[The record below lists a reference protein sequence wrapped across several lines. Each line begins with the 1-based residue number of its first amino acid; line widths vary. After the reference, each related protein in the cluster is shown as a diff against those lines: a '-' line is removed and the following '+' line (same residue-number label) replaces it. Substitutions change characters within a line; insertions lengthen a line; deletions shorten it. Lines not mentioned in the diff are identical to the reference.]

1 MQICLIRGMIGYDK
15 KEAGNMEVINKQIAN
30 SEFNNVYLLFGE
42 EGYLKKQYRDK
53 IRDALIDKNDTMNYN
68 YFEGNQIDAAA
79 FLDLGDTLPFFSE
92 RRMVIVENSGWFKK
106 ALDDIDK
113 RIEAFPDTTY
123 VIFVENEVDKRNR
136 LYKWVAKNG
145 YASEMK
151 TPTGSML
158 VKWVDKQCKAEEK
171 NMEKETIKYF
181 VTHMGADMLLLRNEL
196 DKLFSYCGDKT
207 DITLEDVQAV
217 CISQAVDKLY
227 KMIDA
232 IGEKNQKL
240 ALSLYHDLLVLK
252 EPAMR
257 ILFNL
262 TNHFKSLMELSV
274 MPDKGYQYK
283 EIASLCSIPEFNV
296 KKNKIQASAYTFEE
310 LRSMVE
316 LCQLTDQNI
325 KTGKVQDVVGVEL
338 LIVEF
343 SG

>member
-1 MQICLIRGMIGYDK
+1 
-15 KEAGNMEVINKQIAN
+15 MEVINKQIAN

-53 IRDALIDKNDTMNYN
+53 IRDALIDKDDTMNYH
-68 YFEGNQIDAAA
+68 YFEGNKINAVE
-79 FLDLGDTLPFFSE
+79 LSDLGDTMPFFSD
-92 RRMVIVENSGWFKK
+92 RRVIVVENSGWLKK
-106 ALDDIDK
+106 APEDIDK
-113 RIEAFPDTTY
+113 RLEAFPDTTY

-136 LYKWVAKNG
+136 LYKWIVKNG
-145 YASEMK
+145 YAAEMK
-151 TPTGSML
+151 TPAGSML
-158 VKWVDKQCKAEEK
+158 VKWVDKQCKLEEK
-171 NMEKETIKYF
+171 HMEKETIKYL
-181 VTHMGADMLLLRNEL
+181 VTHMGSDMLLLRNEL
-196 DKLFSYCGDKT
+196 DKLFAYCGDRE

-232 IGEKNQKL
+232 IGEKKQET
-240 ALSLYHDLLVLK
+240 ALSLYHDLLVLR

-283 EIASLCSIPEFNV
+283 EIASLCGIPEFNV
-296 KKNKIQASAYTFEE
+296 KKNKIQSEKYTYHQ
-310 LRSMVE
+310 LRDMVE
-316 LCQLTDQNI
+316 LCQMTDQNI

-338 LIVEF
+338 LIVAF
-343 SG
+343 SK